1 MHHKKPWSK
10 QHLHRTNHEP
20 NFKWKNPNLSDIAD
34 IKTEDN
40 IVCKN
45 VSERDVSSIWIL
57 PYTLKT
63 YEDIDR
69 LVRE

>member
-10 QHLHRTNHEP
+10 QLLHRTNHGS
-20 NFKWKNPNLSDIAD
+20 NFEWKNPNVPDIAD

-45 VSERDVSSIWIL
+45 ISERDVSSKRIL
-57 PYTLKT
+57 PYTLQT
-63 YEDIDR
+63 HEDIDR